1 MKTPDRSDAAWD
13 LPEALAAHVDP
24 VYRSFAGRGWR
35 PILERLHDRLLAIDP
50 DYRLHQVKEKR
61 GILRI
66 YAADE
71 DYAET
76 QILAQIEAAIAG
88 AVRESAVTC
97 ERCGQPGR
105 LPERLEWRRLRR
117 YLLTLCDRCVA
128 VELADYGV
136 PSDAIAEFVE
146 ANTA

>member
-1 MKTPDRSDAAWD
+1 MKTPERSDAAWD

-24 VYRSFAGRGWR
+24 AYRSFAGQGWR
-35 PILERLHDRLLAIDP
+35 SILERLHDRLLAIDP
-50 DYRLHQVKEKR
+50 DYRLHQVKEKM

-66 YAADE
+66 YAAHE
-71 DYAET
+71 DYAEPE
-76 QILAQIEAAIAG
+76 ILAQIEAAIAD

-117 YLLTLCDRCVA
+117 YLLTLCDRCAA
-128 VELADYGV
+128 VELAEY
-136 PSDAIAEFVE
+136 VE
-146 ANTA
+146 SNTA